1 MLAFNSRV
9 AVLFRSSPLPPMKLL
24 LKPLVKPLIVAL
36 AATLCLPSVS
46 ILAKDPDPAQVTIA
60 VATLLE
66 QVHYSKQR
74 LNKDISRRLLRNY
87 LEYLDYN
94 HVIFTKEDVDQFE
107 MEWADNLDSE
117 LVLGRTQAA
126 QQIHA
131 VYVKRVEERVTY
143 AKQLLESELDY
154 STDHSIDSNRQKAA
168 WPPTAD
174 MSAFWKDRITSE
186 MIQERLNNKK
196 EKDPAAIVRK
206 RYDQFLK
213 SIREQT
219 PDDVVKMFLL
229 CLTTTYDPH
238 SEYMSKTDQEQ
249 FNISMRLSLFGI
261 GARLRSE
268 DGYTKIDELIPGGPA
283 SKSKKIKAG
292 DRIVGVA
299 QASGPFVDCVDM
311 RLDKVISMIRG
322 DKDTLVR
329 LQLIPA
335 GAPSGAERVEVEM
348 KRDEIKL
355 KEGEAHADLIEW
367 SSPEGKSLRLGRI
380 ELPSFYKDMT
390 QSGNP
395 NAKSTTRDVAML
407 VRRLKEEGI
416 DGLVVDLRNNGGGSL
431 EEAIGLTGL
440 FIKEGPVVQV
450 RNWNGEVAVN
460 KDSDPSILYE
470 GPLIVLVNRHSAS
483 ASEIFAAAL
492 QDYGRAV
499 VIGDSKTFGKGTV
512 QQLIELNRVIP
523 TLAREGQAGSVK
535 LTIQKFY
542 RIAGGST
549 QLRGVE
555 GDIRLPSI
563 TDQPEFGEDS
573 RKDPLP
579 YDTIQPLN
587 YQRWTR
593 PLYLDL
599 LRERS
604 QQRVR
609 ENVEF
614 SYIREDLERIRK
626 RVDENKIS
634 INEERRKAELQEDK
648 DRRAKRETERSARG
662 KELEPKAFRITLENA
677 NGKPLTPFVYVKPK
691 TSKDGETDGES
702 DAENKDKDSEPNEA
716 EAKTFKTAP
725 ISYDPVKEEA
735 LHILSDLVQQT
746 SKDVAQTSTPR

>member
-1 MLAFNSRV
+1 
-9 AVLFRSSPLPPMKLL
+9 MKLL
-24 LKPLVKPLIVAL
+24 LKPLIVAL
-36 AATLCLPSVS
+36 ATSICLPSLP
-46 ILAKDPDPAQVTIA
+46 ILAKDPDSTQVTIA

-74 LNKDISRRLLRNY
+74 LNKDISKRLLRNY

-94 HVIFTKEDVDQFE
+94 HVLFTKEDVEQFE
-107 MEWADNLDSE
+107 SEWAEALDSE

-126 QQIHA
+126 QQIHTLF
-131 VYVKRVEERVTY
+131 VKRVEERVHY
-143 AKQLLESELDY
+143 AKQLLESELQYD
-154 STDHSIDSNRQKAA
+154 TDHTIDSNRQKAT
-168 WPPTAD
+168 WPAAAA
-174 MSAFWKDRITSE
+174 MASFWKDRITSE
-186 MIQERLNNKK
+186 MIQERLANKK

-213 SIREQT
+213 NIREQT
-219 PDDVVKMFLL
+219 SEDVVKMFLL
-229 CLTTTYDPH
+229 CLTNTYDPH

-249 FNISMRLSLFGI
+249 FTISMRLSLFGI

-268 DGYTKIDELIPGGPA
+268 DGYTKVDELIPGGPA

-311 RLDKVISMIRG
+311 RLDKVITMIRG

-335 GAPSGAERVEVEM
+335 GAPGGAERFEVEL

-367 SSPEGKSLRLGRI
+367 PSPEGKTLRLGRI

-395 NAKSTTRDVAML
+395 NAKSTTRDVALL
-407 VRRLKEEGI
+407 VRRLKQEGI

-450 RNWNGEVAVN
+450 RNWNGEVTVN
-460 KDSDPSILYE
+460 KDSDPTILYE
-470 GPLIVLVNRHSAS
+470 GPLVVLVNRHSAS

-492 QDYGRAV
+492 QDYGRALI
-499 VIGDSKTFGKGTV
+499 IGDSKTFGKGTV

-555 GDIRLPSI
+555 GDIRLPSL

-579 YDTIQPLN
+579 YDTIDPLP

-599 LRERS
+599 LREKS
-604 QQRVR
+604 QQRIR
-609 ENVEF
+609 DSVEF
-614 SYIREDLERIRK
+614 AYIREDLERIRK
-626 RVDENKIS
+626 RVEENKIS
-634 INEERRKAELQEDK
+634 INEERRKAELKEDK
-648 DRRAKRETERSARG
+648 ERRAKRESDRTARG

-677 NGKPLTPFVYVKPK
+677 TNKPLTPFVYVKPK
-691 TSKDGETDGES
+691 PAKDSDSEDES
-702 DAENKDKDSEPNEA
+702 DRDSKENDAPEDESKA
-716 EAKTFKTAP
+716 FKSAP
-725 ISYDPVKEEA
+725 LNFDPVKTET
-735 LHILSDLVQQT
+735 LHILSDLVQQS
-746 SKDVAQTSTPR
+746 SKDIAQSSKPR